1 MAFDFDIQESSKLK
15 GVYIIKPNISTDNR
29 GNIWTSFYSDDI
41 DKLLPNDLKF
51 KHDKFSKSIKNV
63 LRGIHGDAKS
73 YKLVTCVYGE
83 IMQVV
88 VDLRTDS
95 STYMQWESFIINE
108 NNQQSIL
115 IPPYMGN
122 AYYVMSDEVIYHYK
136 LAYKGEYF
144 DADQQFTYAWNDDKI
159 GIKWPTTTPIL
170 SSRDIK
176 G

>member
-1 MAFDFDIQESSKLK
+1 MAFDFNIQESGKLK

-63 LRGIHGDAKS
+63 LRGIHGDTKS

-88 VDLRTDS
+88 VDLRVDS

-144 DADQQFTYAWNDDKI
+144 DADQQFTYSWNDDKI